1 MFCHFFPVT
10 YNYHA
15 AIYHRLRDI
24 EEMLR
29 AKQGALEK
37 KVEKELEIIKKNGKK
52 NKQLSLQALKRKKR
66 LEKQQQQIE
75 GKALF

>member
-1 MFCHFFPVT
+1 
-10 YNYHA
+10 
-15 AIYHRLRDI
+15 
-24 EEMLR
+24 MLR